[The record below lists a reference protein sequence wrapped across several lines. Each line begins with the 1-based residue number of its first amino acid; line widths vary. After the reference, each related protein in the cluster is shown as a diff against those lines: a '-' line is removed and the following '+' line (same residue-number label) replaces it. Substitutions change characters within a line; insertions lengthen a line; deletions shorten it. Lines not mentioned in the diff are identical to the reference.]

1 MEEPEVHMHP
11 GAIRQCARAI
21 VAAVRRGIQIVL
33 STHSLE
39 LLDALLAVSSDDD
52 LGRLSLYQL
61 QLQDGVLESSRLA
74 GPDVAFSRTT
84 IEDDLR

>member
-21 VAAVRRGIQIVL
+21 LAAVRRGIQIVL

-39 LLDALLAVSSDDD
+39 LIDALLSRESF
-52 LGRLSLYQL
+52 RTRTWTELSLYRL
-61 QLQDGVLESSRLA
+61 PASRRRPEILA
-74 GPDVAFSRTT
+74 PARPRCRFFA
-84 IEDDLR
+84 DDD